1 MQRIPYSRQNV
12 SESDINFVVK
22 VLKSKLITQG
32 PMVQK
37 FEREISKK
45 TGGKYCASTNSATSA
60 LHISCLALGF
70 KKNDILWTVP
80 NTFVASSN
88 CALLCGGKV
97 DFVDINPITYNIDL
111 NLLEKKLIRAK
122 KVNKLPKIVVPVHF
136 SGQPTEQDKINK
148 LSKKYR
154 FKIIEDASH
163 SIGASYKGEKVG
175 SCRWSDITV
184 FSFHPVKIITTIEG
198 GVAIT
203 KNKKIYDKLK
213 LFRNHGITK
222 QKKHFINKKKGNWHY
237 EQHELGLNYRMSD
250 VSAALGISQL
260 KKLNKFVKERNRIAN
275 YYNRYIDKR
284 YFITPKIQK
293 KTISS
298 FHLYVIKLKKKL
310 KSKREK
316 FYNYLK
322 KNKIDINVHYIPV
335 HLQPY
340 YKKLGFRKNDFKNSE
355 EYADSAIS
363 IPIFPG
369 IKKKNQKLI
378 ISKINKFFK

>member
-1 MQRIPYSRQNV
+1 MRRIPYSRQNI
-12 SESDINFVVK
+12 SQSDINYVVK
-22 VLKSKLITQG
+22 VLKSNLITQG
-32 PMVQK
+32 PAVQK
-37 FEREISKK
+37 FEKEISKK
-45 TGGKYCASTNSATSA
+45 TGGKYCISTNSATSA

-97 DFVDINPITYNIDL
+97 DFVDINPITYNLDL
-111 NLLEKKLIRAK
+111 DLLENKLIKAKKL
-122 KVNKLPKIVVPVHF
+122 NKLPKIIIPVHF
-136 SGQPTEQDKINK
+136 SGQPTEQDKIYN

-175 SCRWSDITV
+175 SCKWSDITV

-198 GVAIT
+198 GAALT
-203 KNKKIYDKLK
+203 NNKKIFEKLK

-222 QKKHFINKKKGNWHY
+222 QKKYFINKKKGKWHY
-237 EQHELGLNYRMSD
+237 EQQELGLNYRMSD

-260 KKLNKFVKERNRIAN
+260 KKLKKFVRERNIIEN
-275 YYNRYIDKR
+275 NYNRYIDKQ
-284 YFITPKIQK
+284 YFITPKILLNTK
-293 KTISS
+293 SS
-298 FHLYVIKLKKKL
+298 FHLYVIRLKQKFITKK
-310 KSKREK
+310 EK

-322 KNKIDINVHYIPV
+322 KNKIDVNVHYIPV

-369 IKKKNQKLI
+369 IKKKNQKFI
-378 ISKINKFFK
+378 ISKINKFFN